1 RVKNSRCAS
10 CLARLTSSRARAA
23 SSCTTAVNW
32 RRNVTDSSSARNAPT
47 DLWRPLHSVETS
59 SLHRLLASQTRTR
72 PRAAPGSRPFS
83 LRRRH
88 QRECGDRAGCL
99 HKKRERCSV
108 EERQRT
114 VDDETTNDRAARGNG
129 EQRPGKELVVVDRD
143 RVGELVAL
151 LVAEDT
157 DAQSRAR
164 LLTRITAALA
174 HSLQTAKA
182 RSVASGRWLAAVF
195 AEEIAPRIP
204 IRDQETLIQ
213 HHRGLSGDDLAD
225 ALERVAVN
233 VTTAVGTVGGALAAV
248 QFTAPPT
255 LLTAPVQLLAETL
268 VVAAVEVKLIGELH
282 EAYGVPASGT
292 PLRRTSS
299 YLASWTQRRA
309 LRPGRGVPSLTAT
322 MGTAARTALR
332 NRLMRLL
339 GRQMTTL
346 GP

>member
-1 RVKNSRCAS
+1 M
-10 CLARLTSSRARAA
+10 
-23 SSCTTAVNW
+23 
-32 RRNVTDSSSARNAPT
+32 
-47 DLWRPLHSVETS
+47 
-59 SLHRLLASQTRTR
+59 
-72 PRAAPGSRPFS
+72 
-83 LRRRH
+83 
-88 QRECGDRAGCL
+88 
-99 HKKRERCSV
+99 
-108 EERQRT
+108 
-114 VDDETTNDRAARGNG
+114 DDETTNDRAARGNG

-157 DAQSRAR
+157 DTQSRAR

-346 GP
+346 GPYLTGAVAGGTLNRRGTRALARTVRRELRAAAAAGAAPAGGTIVPPYPA